1 MIYKINFLW
10 LESGSWAKNQKKK
23 KEKKFYKPE
32 VFLQLEVLPTFN
44 IHPPYKIHVEGT
56 LLFVLGFFFN
66 FPGTSLSPSLCGES
80 DFIKQQKKMSEC
92 QIG

>member
-23 KEKKFYKPE
+23 KKKFYKPE

-44 IHPPYKIHVEGT
+44 IHPPYKVHVEGT
-56 LLFVLGFFFN
+56 LLFFFVLFCFLI
-66 FPGTSLSPSLCGES
+66 SQAHL
-80 DFIKQQKKMSEC
+80 
-92 QIG
+92 

>member
-44 IHPPYKIHVEGT
+44 IHPPYKVHVEGA
-56 LLFVLGFFFN
+56 LLFVLFFYK
-66 FPGTSLSPSLCGES
+66 FPRHIFKPLPLWGKWLY
-80 DFIKQQKKMSEC
+80 
-92 QIG
+92 